1 MKHVGDITKLNG
13 AELPKVDCIAVTKK
27 HFPEEAEK

>member
-13 AELPKVDCIAVTKK
+13 AELEVVDCISKRSDVDL
-27 HFPEEAEK
+27 